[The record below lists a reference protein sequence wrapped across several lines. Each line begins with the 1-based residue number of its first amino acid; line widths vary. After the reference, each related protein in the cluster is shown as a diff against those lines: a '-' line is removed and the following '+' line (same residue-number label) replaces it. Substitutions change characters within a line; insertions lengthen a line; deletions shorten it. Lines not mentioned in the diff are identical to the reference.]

1 MSLWLISSMVN
12 FVLQHYIVSAKNPW
26 FSTIAKDMVITA
38 SILSIITVARIG
50 VFNSCWCNSSAMS
63 LRSNA
68 YVVFGPFSDEDWNN
82 GVLLWSPC
90 HPLPL
95 LLPWVSF
102 YSTVTMATTGATC
115 YLAATASVKFIS

>member
-1 MSLWLISSMVN
+1 MVN
-12 FVLQHYIVSAKNPW
+12 FVLQHYIVSAKNLW

-38 SILSIITVARIG
+38 SIPSIITVAQMG

-68 YVVFGPFSDEDWNN
+68 YVAFGPSPMKT
-82 GVLLWSPC
+82 GTTVSCSGAPC

-102 YSTVTMATTGATC
+102 YSIVTMATTGATC
-115 YLAATASVKFIS
+115 YLALSIIIL